1 MNNPPLMFP
10 RIIEKL
16 RSLPPTQVA
25 VGILLLSLGLVLMH
39 GKLSLQNDDFQ
50 IYFMLCGGG
59 TEPAPFSLYTNVC
72 LGYVVSF
79 LSAHLPGWNWYLSFL
94 FALGVLSCIAL
105 NIAVCKR
112 VCGSGDAVRMAAV
125 ALLLYV
131 DYEFLANMQ
140 YTHVAVAAA
149 CSAIIFLTVLP
160 ENGSRSFWWGAGLAA
175 VLIIGAYSLRASSL
189 LPAAFVLVGLL
200 AAQFK
205 ELSQRNRWKP
215 LGIAMAIPMA
225 LCCLAFAINKAAYA
239 QNQEWNDA
247 QQFLQARVQ
256 ILDSKDNSGI
266 DKTPSLQAAGIRPEA
281 FLRFKQFIYEPEMDN
296 LPAVLK
302 AKDIHKQGRKG
313 VCGLAPAADMG
324 LLQFELSNIKPKST
338 LLRFIT
344 PYVPIAVALFVL
356 IAFPERKRITA
367 ACIILGSVACY
378 LVVLALMDRM
388 VGRVLNPVLYTA
400 GLYVLSTPFV
410 KKPHAGLIRSAGVVA
425 VSCLACAFCLRHY
438 RPFEAEP
445 QEALE
450 YCQSKP
456 DTQFYTCCMQGCGL
470 YPTGFGGYTFNYLKN
485 TNVIPI
491 ADGWIFYT
499 PAYKAMLKARRI
511 DNPYLAMLSPN
522 VELITFTRNSPDGML
537 RAIADEILRHTNT
550 RVSFELVNEVPDF
563 AFWRIVP
570 RSMDEALAY

>member
-1 MNNPPLMFP
+1 MERLWNHGHRAILISAMF
-10 RIIEKL
+10 
-16 RSLPPTQVA
+16 
-25 VGILLLSLGLVLMH
+25 
-39 GKLSLQNDDFQ
+39 
-50 IYFMLCGGG
+50 
-59 TEPAPFSLYTNVC
+59 
-72 LGYVVSF
+72 
-79 LSAHLPGWNWYLSFL
+79 
-94 FALGVLSCIAL
+94 
-105 NIAVCKR
+105 
-112 VCGSGDAVRMAAV
+112 
-125 ALLLYV
+125 LLLYIN
-131 DYEFLANMQ
+131 EESLSNIQ
-140 YTHVAVAAA
+140 YTHIAILCVCAGALQIDRVLDGGSVWKGALAATILIA
-149 CSAIIFLTVLP
+149 AGFCLRQQTIVPALIFL
-160 ENGSRSFWWGAGLAA
+160 
-175 VLIIGAYSLRASSL
+175 IGVFVARVVIYRDSLCSL
-189 LPAAFVLVGLL
+189 GRGLL
-200 AAQFK
+200 AVLPVIGVCATLYIGDALFYENHPEWK
-205 ELSQRNRWKP
+205 EAKTYSNLRV
-215 LGIAMAIPMA
+215 GI
-225 LCCLAFAINKAAYA
+225 
-239 QNQEWNDA
+239 Q
-247 QQFLQARVQ
+247 
-256 ILDSKDNSGI
+256 DSKDNSGI
-266 DKTPSLQAAGIRPEA
+266 DKTSSLQAAGIRPEA

-356 IAFPERKRITA
+356 IAFPERKRIMA
-367 ACIILGSVACY
+367 ACLILGAVSCY
-378 LVVLALMDRM
+378 LFVLALMDRM

-400 GLYVLSTPFV
+400 GLYVLSMPFV

-499 PAYKAMLKARRI
+499 PAYKAMLETRGI

-522 VELITFTRNSPDGML
+522 VELITFTRHSSDGTL
-537 RAIADEILRHTNT
+537 QAVADEILRQSNVK
-550 RVSFELVNEVPDF
+550 VSFELVKEVPNF
-563 AFWRIVP
+563 AFWRIEQGD
-570 RSMDEALAY
+570 SNNNNKYDN